1 MDDKKKDLVLV
12 IVLILFVGFIGYFV
26 GSRSGDEGGSYYE
39 ESSSSEEASSGSQAS
54 SGQSSPPASSQQLDL
69 SETLQQHLQV
79 LKENPSDAETL
90 ARVGDLYF
98 SMRQFD
104 IALGYYNRAVKVN
117 PQDVDSYNDM
127 ALASFY
133 LNDFT
138 GALRQLDRGIRIN
151 PSYQRIWLTKGFVHS
166 MGQGDKEK
174 AIEAWEKC
182 VAIDPDS
189 QVGKAANDYLVKY
202 KNEEGMTG
210 TN

>member
-1 MDDKKKDLVLV
+1 MNDKNKDIILVV
-12 IVLILFVGFIGYFV
+12 VLILFVGFIGYFV
-26 GSRSGDEGGSYYE
+26 GSKSSDDGSYYE
-39 ESSSSEEASSGSQAS
+39 ESSLSEEQS
-54 SGQSSPPASSQQLDL
+54 SGQSSSGESSSPAASQQLDL
-69 SETLQQHLQV
+69 SETLQKHLQV
-79 LKENPSDAETL
+79 LKENPSDAATL
-90 ARVGDLYF
+90 AKVGDLYF

-104 IALGYYNRAVKVN
+104 IAIGYYNRAVKIN
-117 PQDVDSYNDM
+117 TQDVDSYNDM

-138 GALRQLDRGIRIN
+138 GALKHIDSGVRIN
-151 PSYQRIWLTKGFVHS
+151 PSYQRIWLTKGFIHS

-174 AIEAWEKC
+174 AIEAWTKC

-202 KNEEGMTG
+202 KNEEGMVG